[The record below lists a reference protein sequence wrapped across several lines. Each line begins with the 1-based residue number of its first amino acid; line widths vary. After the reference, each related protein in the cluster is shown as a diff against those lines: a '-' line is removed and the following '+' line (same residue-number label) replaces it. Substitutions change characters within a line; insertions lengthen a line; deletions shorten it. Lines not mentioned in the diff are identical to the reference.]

1 MAAIFVPGYSD
12 DQFSRERV
20 SVQKV
25 TRYRTDRRLCVPGLW
40 RRFVLLLVL
49 AFAASGILQ
58 VPGGGHAAGAALQA
72 HDLASVSDGSS
83 GEDFCCHEA
92 DGQPHGPVCST
103 AAGCSLCV
111 PVVSADLL
119 VRSDAD
125 RAEMEPTGSHSGL
138 IPPPQIRPPKLPANA

>member
-1 MAAIFVPGYSD
+1 VKTRSAD
-12 DQFSRERV
+12 ERV

-25 TRYRTDRRLCVPGLW
+25 MRRRTDRRLRVPGLW
-40 RRFVLLLVL
+40 RSFILLLAL
-49 AFAASGILQ
+49 AFAASGLLH
-58 VPGGGHAAGAALQA
+58 GTSGHAAAAAMHA

-83 GEDFCCHEA
+83 GGEACCHGTE
-92 DGQPHGPVCST
+92 GQAHEPVCST

-119 VRSDAD
+119 VRPDAD

-138 IPPPQIRPPKLPANA
+138 IQPPQIRPPKL